1 MYNQS
6 IGSKTGD
13 ASSSLPSPVG
23 LSCTRL
29 PLTGILLLSTLLAAP
44 LANAR
49 PDSGQGEGDQGV
61 EENVDQIMQRE
72 ASTPPGLP
80 NPVPRELK
88 GRKPSRESELGDNPD
103 SPLLS
108 QWPPVSA
115 PDTASG
121 PLLPQSVGSSFLG
134 ATFGE
139 TIGYVPPDSM
149 GAVGPSQILVIVN
162 GRIKVFD
169 KSGVLGALNATTDN
183 FFASVRS
190 ASTSDPHVRYDRL
203 SQRWFITMI
212 DVATPNRVLIAV
224 SSGPVIT
231 GTTSFSFFQFR
242 HDLVGPTPNS
252 DTGGLADYDTLGVDK
267 NALYI
272 GVNVFNAAGTSLIG
286 ATGFVV
292 NKANLLAGTLT
303 VAAFR
308 QMGAAN
314 GTGPGIVTPQGV
326 DNDDPNATEGY
337 FVGPDNQFFGML
349 DVIRIS
355 NPGGVPNLS
364 VSYQMTVLPTGYPIA
379 QVQRGSSLTLDALDD
394 RLFGAAMHRN
404 KITGVSSLWT
414 AHNIEVNSTGVAQ
427 TGGGRNGSR
436 WYEIGNLTGTPTLLQ
451 SGTLF
456 DSATTSP
463 RGFWIPGIVASGQ
476 GHMALGCSF
485 AGPNDSPGIAVAGR
499 LRTDASG
506 TTRAPTLAVVSSSIY
521 VLSPGRWGDYSA
533 VAVDPNDDM
542 TFWAFE
548 ELSIPG
554 GTWGVQAVQLRPA
567 PPASLST
574 ASPANIT
581 QGQSSVNVVITGTS
595 PTGAE
600 EFFDPGADAG
610 GPGFANR
617 LSASVSGG
625 VTINSITFN
634 NPTQV
639 TLNLNTTSASVGA
652 QTVTITN
659 PDGQSSTASGI
670 LTVQSSG
677 PDFSLSATPGSST
690 VTAGS
695 PASYTVT
702 VNASGGFTGAVGLT
716 ASGLPTGA
724 GATFNPTSVTGSG
737 SSSLTVTTSTTTP
750 AGSYP
755 ITITGKS
762 GTLTHTASVT
772 LVVTVPDFAISATPS
787 SQAIQAGGSTSY
799 TTTVT
804 ASGGFGGTVS
814 FSASGLPS
822 GASAS
827 FSPTSVNVSGSSTL
841 TVTTSASTPAGT
853 YTVTITGTSGS
864 LTHSTTVAL
873 VVNNADFSITATPT
887 SRTVTRGSSANY
899 TITVTPSGGFT
910 GTVSLSAS
918 GLPSGSSYNFTPGSI
933 STSGTSRF
941 RIRTN
946 GGTATGT
953 FTLKISGT
961 SGSIVHSATVSL
973 TVQ

>member
-1 MYNQS
+1 M
-6 IGSKTGD
+6 GD
-13 ASSSLPSPVG
+13 WSHSVRFPVG
-23 LSCTRL
+23 LACTGF
-29 PLTGILLLSTLLAAP
+29 PLTSIFLLSALLGAP
-44 LANAR
+44 LSNAWA
-49 PDSGQGEGDQGV
+49 DSGRGDGDPGI

-72 ASTPPGLP
+72 AGAGPGLP
-80 NPVPRELK
+80 SPVPRELK
-88 GRKPSRESELGDNPD
+88 GRKPSREYEPGENPD
-103 SPLLS
+103 SPALS
-108 QWPPVSA
+108 QWPPPTA
-115 PDTASG
+115 PATTSG
-121 PLLPQSVGSSFLG
+121 PLSPQSVGGSFLG

-139 TIGYVPPDSM
+139 TVGYVPPDSM

-169 KSGVLGALNATTDN
+169 KSGALGALNATTDN

-224 SSGPVIT
+224 SSGPVIS
-231 GTTSFSFFQFR
+231 GSTSFSFFQFR
-242 HDLVGPTPNS
+242 HDLVGPAPNS
-252 DTGGLADYDTLGVDK
+252 DSGGFADYDTLGVDK

-326 DNDDPNATEGY
+326 DNDDPNASEGY
-337 FVGPDNQFFGML
+337 FIGPDNQFFGML
-349 DVIRIS
+349 DAIRIS
-355 NPGGVPNLS
+355 SPGGVPSLS
-364 VSYQMTVLPTGYPIA
+364 ASYQLTVLPTVYPIA

-394 RLFGAAMHRN
+394 RLFGAAMHKN

-414 AHNIEVNSTGVAQ
+414 AHNIEVNSSGVAQ

-436 WYEIGNLTGTPTLLQ
+436 WYEIGNLTSTPTLLQ

-456 DSATTSP
+456 DSATNSP

-499 LRTDASG
+499 LRTDPAG
-506 TTRAPTLAVVSSSIY
+506 TTRAPTLAVASSSIY
-521 VLSPGRWGDYSA
+521 SLSPGRWGDYSV

-554 GTWGVQAVQLRPA
+554 GTWGVQAVQLKAA

-574 ASPANIT
+574 ASPASIT
-581 QGQSSVNVVITGTS
+581 QGQTSVNVVITGTS

-600 EFFDPGADAG
+600 EFFDPGADTG

-625 VTINSITFN
+625 VTVQSITFN
-634 NPTQV
+634 SPTQV
-639 TLNLNTTSASVGA
+639 TLNLNTTAASVGA

-659 PDGQSSTASGI
+659 PDGQSSSASGI

-677 PDFSLSATPGSST
+677 PDFSLSATPSSST
-690 VTAGS
+690 VAAGI
-695 PASYTVT
+695 PAGYTVT
-702 VNASGGFTGAVGLT
+702 VTASGGFSGTVSLS
-716 ASGLPTGA
+716 ASGLPSGA
-724 GATFNPTSVTGSG
+724 AATFNPASVTGSG
-737 SSSLTVTTSTTTP
+737 NSSLTVTTSASTP

-755 ITITGKS
+755 ITITGTS
-762 GTLTHTASVT
+762 GALTHTASVT
-772 LVVTVPDFAISATPS
+772 LVVTVPDFAISATPA
-787 SQAIQAGGSTSY
+787 SQSTQAGGSASY

-804 ASGGFGGTVS
+804 ASGGFSGTVS
-814 FSASGLPS
+814 LSASGLPS

-827 FSPTSVNVSGSSTL
+827 FNPASVNGSGSSTL
-841 TVTTSASTPAGT
+841 TVTTSSSTPAGT

-864 LTHSTTVAL
+864 LTHSTTVTL
-873 VVNNADFSITATPT
+873 VVNNADFSITATPA
-887 SRTVTRGSSANY
+887 SRTIARGQNANY
-899 TITVTPSGGFT
+899 SITVTPSGGFT
-910 GTVSLSAS
+910 GTVTLSAS
-918 GLPSGSSYNFTPGSI
+918 GLPSGSSYSFSPSSI
-933 STSGTSRF
+933 STSGSSKF
-941 RIRTN
+941 RVRTN
-946 GGTATGT
+946 SGTATGT
-953 FTLKISGT
+953 FTLTITGA
-961 SGSIVHSATVSL
+961 SGSLVHSTTVNL